1 MQEKDLRVI
10 EKFKSLVSQKVKVLE
25 LRVFGSRVRGDAN
38 PESEYGENDYLF

>member
-25 LRVFGSRVRGDAN
+25 LRVFGSRARATQVLN
-38 PESEYGENDYLF
+38 QTLMCLSL